1 LLNSRNNV
9 RVGAAAA
16 NVSAHQFANLIGSFR
31 FAFRYQRG
39 GRADLTGCA
48 VAALKR
54 IVVDE
59 GLLELIENSI
69 CRQAFNGGDVLGIMH
84 DGQGQARVNTPAI
97 HQYRAGA
104 TLTVI
109 ATFFCPGKVQ
119 VITQRVEQ
127 CGPRQN
133 VELPAR
139 PVDDQPDRNPIRAAR
154 VPFVSL
160 RCCICPCHYVL
171 HPLTQA
177 LLSSALRLFVV
188 LFCTPQGTIGGG
200 RSRGYRQFVLFSS
213 MSER

>member
-9 RVGAAAA
+9 GVGAAAA
-16 NVSAHQFANLIGSFR
+16 NVSTHQFANLIGSFR
-31 FAFRYQRG
+31 FALRYQRG

-54 IVVDE
+54 VMVDE

-84 DGQGQARVNTPAI
+84 DCQGQARVNTPAI

-127 CGPRQN
+127 CGPWQN

-160 RCCICPCHYVL
+160 RCICPSHYVL
-171 HPLTQA
+171 HPLTQV
-177 LLSSALRLFVV
+177 LPSSALRLVVV
-188 LFCTPQGTIGGG
+188 LFRTPQGTIGGD
-200 RSRGYRQFVLFSS
+200 RCRGYQQFVCFHQ
-213 MSER
+213 